1 MSVASTDARA
11 AHTDGVRRLLKSYR
25 AIPTDAKVRLAKST
39 SNLFRARAK
48 NTGPGL
54 DTSGLTGVIEIDP
67 HARTADV
74 AGMCTYEDLV
84 AATLPH
90 GLSPLVVPQLKTI
103 TLGGAVTG
111 LGIESA
117 SFRNGLPHESVLE
130 MDILTGTG
138 DIVRATP
145 DEHAD
150 LFRSFPNSYGT
161 LGYSVR
167 LKIELEPVK
176 PFVALRH
183 LRFTCLTEL
192 VDAMDR
198 IIETGGFSGD
208 RVDYLDGVVFSADE
222 SYLCIGIQ
230 SATPGP
236 VSDYTGNNIYYQSIR
251 HHDGEKHDRLTIHDY
266 LWRWDTD
273 WFWCSRAFGAQNPR
287 IRRWWPRR
295 YRRSSFY
302 WKLIGYDQRFDIAD
316 RIEARSFRSPGRSLH
331 ERVVQ
336 DIEVPIARTAEFLE
350 WFLGNVPIEPIWL
363 CPLRLREDGKSAG
376 SWPLY
381 PLRPHRSYV
390 NVGFWSSVPAG
401 PEEGHTNKMIERK
414 VSELD
419 GHKSLYSDA
428 YYSIEEFD
436 ELYGGETYKMVKKT
450 YDPDSRFLDLHAK
463 AVRRQ

>member
-1 MSVASTDARA
+1 M
-11 AHTDGVRRLLKSYR
+11 Y
-25 AIPTDAKVRLAKST
+25 
-39 SNLFRARAK
+39 
-48 NTGPGL
+48 
-54 DTSGLTGVIEIDP
+54 
-67 HARTADV
+67 
-74 AGMCTYEDLV
+74 LV
-84 AATLPH
+84 
-90 GLSPLVVPQLKTI
+90 

-273 WFWCSRAFGAQNPR
+273 WFWC
-287 IRRWWPRR
+287 
-295 YRRSSFY
+295 
-302 WKLIGYDQRFDIAD
+302 
-316 RIEARSFRSPGRSLH
+316 
-331 ERVVQ
+331 
-336 DIEVPIARTAEFLE
+336 
-350 WFLGNVPIEPIWL
+350 
-363 CPLRLREDGKSAG
+363 
-376 SWPLY
+376 
-381 PLRPHRSYV
+381 
-390 NVGFWSSVPAG
+390 
-401 PEEGHTNKMIERK
+401 
-414 VSELD
+414 
-419 GHKSLYSDA
+419 
-428 YYSIEEFD
+428 
-436 ELYGGETYKMVKKT
+436 
-450 YDPDSRFLDLHAK
+450 
-463 AVRRQ
+463 

>member
-1 MSVASTDARA
+1 MSAAETDAHARHA
-11 AHTDGVRRLLKSYR
+11 AGVRRLVASYR
-25 AIPTDAKVRLAKST
+25 EIPPNATVRLAKPT

-48 NTGPGL
+48 TTVKGL
-54 DTSGLTGVIEIDP
+54 DVSGLTGVIAVDP
-67 HARTADV
+67 DTRTADV

-84 AATLPH
+84 AATLPY

-138 DIVRATP
+138 DVVTASRDVCP
-145 DEHAD
+145 D
-150 LFRSFPNSYGT
+150 LFHAFPNSYGT

-167 LKIELEPVK
+167 IKIELEPVK

-183 LRFTCLTEL
+183 LRFDSIDDL
-192 VDAMDR
+192 VAAMQR
-198 IIETGGFSGD
+198 ITDTHEHDGAP
-208 RVDYLDGVVFSADE
+208 VDYVDGVVFSAGE
-222 SYLCIGIQ
+222 SYLTLG
-230 SATPGP
+230 SMTGTPGP
-236 VSDYTGNNIYYQSIR
+236 VSDYTGQQIYYRSIQ
-251 HHDGEKHDRLTIHDY
+251 HAGGDKHDRLTIHDY

-273 WFWCSRAFGAQNPR
+273 WFWCSRAFGAQHPT
-287 IRRWWPRR
+287 IRRFWPRR

-316 RIEARSFRSPGRSLH
+316 RIEKRNGRPPR

-336 DIEVPIARTAEFLE
+336 DVEVPIGRVAEFLD
-350 WFLGNVPIEPIWL
+350 WFLDTVPIEPIWL
-363 CPLRLREDGKSAG
+363 CPLRLRDGPDAG
-376 SWPLY
+376 GAWPLY
-381 PLRPHRSYV
+381 PIRPHHTYV

-401 PEEGHTNKMIERK
+401 PEEGHTNKLIERR

-419 GHKSLYSDA
+419 GHKSLYSEA
-428 YYSIEEFD
+428 YYSREEFD
-436 ELYGGETYKMVKKT
+436 ELYGGETYKTVKKT
-450 YDPDSRFLDLHAK
+450 YDPDSRLLDLYAK
-463 AVRRQ
+463 AVQRR